1 MKNLIQAI
9 IIIVA
14 VSTFAWGQAAGN
26 AILMDGVDDYIMVPH
41 HQSLNPG
48 DGSWTISL
56 WIKAPDIIQRGPLVG
71 KRLRM
76 EGYNQYTLG
85 IGDTDPHFIDPGK
98 RIYTNYID
106 SAGVSERSGYT
117 EDEFVDGNWHHI
129 AFVADKVADS
139 VFLYIDGNKQNF
151 IIQYNF
157 GDWPDVGNVDS
168 LLIGRN
174 SSGSHYYN
182 GQMDELSIW
191 SKALS
196 LSQISTVISDTLSP
210 AYYSTSDSGLV
221 GYWRFD
227 EYEDLGIGTPGTD
240 DIRDLSFWGNH
251 GDSEGNP
258 QLVASGILLDI
269 ESDETINP
277 QGFSLYQN
285 YPNPFN
291 PSTKIKF
298 TIPSV
303 TLSGAEG
310 SLVTLKVYDVLGNEI
325 ATLVNEEKPV
335 GEYEV
340 EFDGKG
346 LTSGV
351 YFYQLKSENFI
362 ETKKMLLMK

>member
-1 MKNLIQAI
+1 MKKFIYSVLVI
-9 IIIVA
+9 ISI
-14 VSTFAWGQAAGN
+14 STITMGQAAGN
-26 AILMDGVDDYIMVPH
+26 AIVFDGLDDYMMVPH

-71 KRLRM
+71 KRLPM

-85 IGDTDPHFIDPGK
+85 IGDTNAHYITPGK

-106 SAGVSERSGYT
+106 SAGVSERSGHV

-129 AFVADKVADS
+129 ALVADKAADS
-139 VFLYIDGNKQNF
+139 VFVYIDGFKQNF
-151 IIQYNF
+151 IIQYNY
-157 GDWPDVGNVDS
+157 GGWPDVGRLDS
-168 LLIGRN
+168 LLIARN
-174 SSGSHYYN
+174 SSGSHFYN
-182 GQMDELSIW
+182 GEMDELSLW

-196 LSQISTVISDTLSP
+196 PSQITTVISDTLSP
-210 AYYSTSDSGLV
+210 AYYSTADSSLV

-227 EYEDLGIGTPGTD
+227 EFEDLGIGNAGAD

-251 GDSEGNP
+251 GDAEGNP
-258 QLVASGILLDI
+258 QLIPSGILLNV

-277 QGFSLYQN
+277 QNYFLYQN

-298 TIPSV
+298 AISEFSFTS
-303 TLSGAEG
+303 
-310 SLVTLKVYDVLGNEI
+310 LKVYDVLGKEVSKLI
-325 ATLVNEEKPV
+325 DEELPA

-340 EFDGKG
+340 EFKAAS
-346 LTSGV
+346 LTSGI
-351 YFYQLKSENFI
+351 YFYQLRASEI
-362 ETKKMLLMK
+362 IQTKKMLLIK